1 MDLGINN
8 RVAIVAAASQGLGY
22 ACALELAREG
32 ARIFLCSR
40 DEARASDA
48 ARKIHEETGATVAGI
63 AADITNERDV
73 QRFVSFAQDQAGAVD
88 ILVTNCGG
96 PTSGTFSQ
104 LDLAEYQKA
113 FELIGMSA
121 IRLAKLTLPSMR
133 ERKWGRII
141 NITSISAKQ
150 PIDGGLLSNTM
161 RAGLSAWAKTV
172 SNEVAADNVTVNT
185 VAPGYTL
192 TEKQHEHAV
201 ARGRALGK
209 SEDEMIKGWAVQ
221 APINRL
227 AAPGEI
233 GSAVAFLASE
243 RASYITGITLQ
254 VDGGWTKGLL

>member
-1 MDLGINN
+1 
-8 RVAIVAAASQGLGY
+8 
-22 ACALELAREG
+22 
-32 ARIFLCSR
+32 
-40 DEARASDA
+40 
-48 ARKIHEETGATVAGI
+48 
-63 AADITNERDV
+63 
-73 QRFVSFAQDQAGAVD
+73 
-88 ILVTNCGG
+88 
-96 PTSGTFSQ
+96 
-104 LDLAEYQKA
+104 
-113 FELIGMSA
+113 
-121 IRLAKLTLPSMR
+121 
-133 ERKWGRII
+133 
-141 NITSISAKQ
+141 
-150 PIDGGLLSNTM
+150 M